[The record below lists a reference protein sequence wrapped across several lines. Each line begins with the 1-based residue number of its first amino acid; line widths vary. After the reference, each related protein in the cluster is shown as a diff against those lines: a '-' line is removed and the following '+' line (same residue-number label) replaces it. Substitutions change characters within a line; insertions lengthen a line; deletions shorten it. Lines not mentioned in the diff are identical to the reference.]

1 MNTDLYFEIYNDLI
15 GSGYCSDE
23 AECILGDLEGAINKQ
38 PALDAWE
45 WLYENL

>member
-1 MNTDLYFEIYNDLI
+1 MNTNLYFEIYNDLI
-15 GSGYCSDE
+15 GRGQCPDE
-23 AECILGDLEGAINKQ
+23 AECLIGDLEDAIARH